1 MEDLL
6 AHMEVASERDM
17 ESIQENKPAIE
28 KFKML
33 KEVRPGLTHQ
43 AMHRFAQRMPPMT
56 SSVGKHIVSLQGHV
70 LDTGKQASQGDL
82 KHAEGS
88 ELGP

>member
-33 KEVRPGLTHQ
+33 KEVRRGSDTFSPASICTAHAPH
-43 AMHRFAQRMPPMT
+43 AM
-56 SSVGKHIVSLQGHV
+56 LC
-70 LDTGKQASQGDL
+70 
-82 KHAEGS
+82 
-88 ELGP
+88 

>member
-33 KEVRPGLTHQ
+33 KEVRRGSDTFSPASICTAHAPH
-43 AMHRFAQRMPPMT
+43 AMLR
-56 SSVGKHIVSLQGHV
+56 
-70 LDTGKQASQGDL
+70 
-82 KHAEGS
+82 
-88 ELGP
+88 